1 MHIHHA
7 MVAYLVQLV
16 ADPARVVLRQVV
28 FEVVVQT
35 DEHGVHRRQARLLVH
50 ARVAC
55 A

>member
-1 MHIHHA
+1 
-7 MVAYLVQLV
+7 MVAYLVQRV
-16 ADPARVVLRQVV
+16 AVPARVVLRQVV